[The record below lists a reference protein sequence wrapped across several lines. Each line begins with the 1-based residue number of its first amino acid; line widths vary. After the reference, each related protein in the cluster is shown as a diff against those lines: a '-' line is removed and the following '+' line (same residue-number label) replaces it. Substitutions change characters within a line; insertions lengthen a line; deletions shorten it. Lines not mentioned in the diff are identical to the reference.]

1 MNEVYLIIFLLIFL
15 QEAKLISIR
24 ENDDNQYEDII
35 NLDPGSSLPKYDYE
49 NYFYIPIIHTNDI
62 HGSFYPKKILLPSGK
77 SYSIGGLEF
86 LGKFI
91 SIMSKEW
98 KERLLYFD
106 AGDQFQGG
114 IEGFISKGKIMM
126 GFFNKMNMKYATIG
140 NHEYDFGIDFM
151 KSYMNSSKF
160 DWLLDNVKN
169 LTSNNYIFFPNQKK
183 SQIIDIEGYKLGII
197 GLSTLETSYTTITDI
212 SDLKYEEYERIIKS
226 ESIRLKEQGANAV
239 LVLAHIG
246 LYCKGD
252 IDDIKLEYKIRDIN
266 TKQAECR
273 NTDEAYIL
281 LKNLNI
287 DIIDAFFAGH
297 KHDVT
302 HNWINDIPVISN
314 DRNAKYAQIIYLP
327 FNKKTK
333 KLVNNKIVIEGPLP
347 ICEKIFKNKKICDL
361 SVITKDEEKL
371 YGDLVSFNFHGKKIE
386 KETSITVIGQKY
398 QNLFDLY
405 DKDFLT
411 KTYEHFESSKNFE
424 NNLGN
429 LYCEFLRHTSGAD
442 ISVVNPGAFRVP
454 LYRGNIS
461 NATIYSFDPFGNR
474 IVKFYAFGWEVKKM
488 FRNLQKGS
496 KGFYPSSGLKMSV
509 KSFPIRKLLKI
520 KLFDGVNEKEIE
532 NNKYYSI
539 ASTEFCFPIEGNAKG
554 GDDFRKV
561 YEWFKPRNPVYI
573 QFNNYNL
580 SRDLFINYLRN
591 IKELKG
597 NIFYDKNKERMRVV
611 QSE

>member
-1 MNEVYLIIFLLIFL
+1 MNEVFLIIFLIIFL
-15 QEAKLISIR
+15 QEAKSIDLQ
-24 ENDDNQYEDII
+24 ENNDNQYEDII
-35 NLDPGSSLPKYDYE
+35 NLESGVSLPKYNDE

-77 SYSIGGLEF
+77 SYSIGGLEY

-98 KERLLYFD
+98 KDRLLYFD

-126 GFFNKMNMKYATIG
+126 DFFNKMNMKYATVG

-151 KSYMNSSKF
+151 KSYMSSSKF
-160 DWLLDNVKN
+160 DWVLDNVKN
-169 LTSNNYIFFPNQKK
+169 LTSNSYISFPNQKK

-197 GLSTLETSYTTITDI
+197 GLSTLETSYTTTTVI

-226 ESIRLKEQGANAV
+226 ESMRLKEQGANAV

-273 NTDEAYIL
+273 NTDEAYLL
-281 LKNLNI
+281 LKELNSN
-287 DIIDAFFAGH
+287 IIDAFFAGH

-302 HNWINDIPVISN
+302 HNWINGIPVISN

-327 FNKKTK
+327 FDKKTK

-361 SVITKDEEKL
+361 SVITEDQEKL
-371 YGDLVSFNFHGKKIE
+371 YGDLVPFNFHGQKIE
-386 KETSITVIGQKY
+386 KETIILEIGQKY
-398 QNLFDLY
+398 QNLFDIY

-429 LYCEFLRHTSGAD
+429 LYSEFLRHITGAD
-442 ISVVNPGAFRVP
+442 ISVINPGAFRTP

-488 FRNLQKGS
+488 FKNLQKGS
-496 KGFYPSSGLKMSV
+496 KGFYPSSGLKMTV
-509 KSFPIRKLLKI
+509 KSFPTRKLLKI

-532 NNKYYSI
+532 NDKYYSI
-539 ASTEFCFPIEGNAKG
+539 ASTEFCFPFEGNAKG
-554 GDDFRKV
+554 GDDFRKI
-561 YEWFKPRNPVYI
+561 YEWFRPRNPEYI

-580 SRDLFINYLRN
+580 SRDLLINYLRN

-597 NIFYDKNKERMRVV
+597 SIFYDKNKERMRVV
-611 QSE
+611 HSG

>member
-1 MNEVYLIIFLLIFL
+1 MNEVFLIIFLIIFL
-15 QEAKLISIR
+15 QEAKSIDLQ
-24 ENDDNQYEDII
+24 ENNDNQYEDII
-35 NLDPGSSLPKYDYE
+35 NLESGVSLPKYNDE

-77 SYSIGGLEF
+77 SYSIGGLEY

-98 KERLLYFD
+98 KDRLLYFD

-126 GFFNKMNMKYATIG
+126 DFFNKMNMKYATIG

-151 KSYMNSSKF
+151 KSYMSSSKF
-160 DWLLDNVKN
+160 DWVLDNVKN
-169 LTSNNYIFFPNQKK
+169 LTSNSYISFPNQKK

-197 GLSTLETSYTTITDI
+197 GLSTLETSYTTTTVI

-226 ESIRLKEQGANAV
+226 ESMRLKEQGANAV

-252 IDDIKLEYKIRDIN
+252 IDDIKLEYKVRDIN
-266 TKQAECR
+266 TKQSECR
-273 NTDEAYIL
+273 NSDEASLL
-281 LKNLNI
+281 LKELNTN
-287 DIIDAFFAGH
+287 IIDAFFAGH

-302 HNWINDIPVISN
+302 HNWINGIPVISN

-327 FNKKTK
+327 FDKKTK

-361 SVITKDEEKL
+361 SVITEDQEKL
-371 YGDLVSFNFHGKKIE
+371 YGDLVPFNFHGQKIE
-386 KETSITVIGQKY
+386 KETIILEIGQKY
-398 QNLFDLY
+398 QNLFDIY

-411 KTYEHFESSKNFE
+411 KTYDHFESSKNFE

-429 LYCEFLRHTSGAD
+429 LYSEFLRHITGAD
-442 ISVVNPGAFRVP
+442 ISVINPGAFRTP

-488 FRNLQKGS
+488 FKNLQKGS
-496 KGFYPSSGLKMSV
+496 KGFYPSSGLKMTV
-509 KSFPIRKLLKI
+509 KSFPTRKLLKI

-532 NNKYYSI
+532 NDKYYSI
-539 ASTEFCFPIEGNAKG
+539 ASTEFCFPFEGNAKG
-554 GDDFRKV
+554 GDDFRKI
-561 YEWFKPRNPVYI
+561 YEWFRPRNPEYI

-580 SRDLFINYLRN
+580 SRDLLINYLRN

-597 NIFYDKNKERMRVV
+597 SIFYDKNKERMRVV
-611 QSE
+611 HSG

>member
-1 MNEVYLIIFLLIFL
+1 MNEVFIIIFLLIFL
-15 QEAKLISIR
+15 QEAKSIDIQ
-24 ENDDNQYEDII
+24 ENNDNQYEDII
-35 NLDPGSSLPKYDYE
+35 NLDPGVSLPKYDDE

-77 SYSIGGLEF
+77 SYLIGGLEY

-98 KERLLYFD
+98 KDRLLYFD

-114 IEGFISKGKIMM
+114 IEGYISKGKIMM
-126 GFFNKMNMKYATIG
+126 DFFNKMNMKFATIG

-151 KSYMNSSKF
+151 KSYMSSSKF
-160 DWLLDNVKN
+160 DWVLDNVKN

-197 GLSTLETSYTTITDI
+197 GLSTLETSYTTTTDI

-226 ESIRLKEQGANAV
+226 ESMRLKEQGANAV

-273 NTDEAYIL
+273 KTDEAYIL
-281 LKNLNI
+281 LKELNTN
-287 DIIDAFFAGH
+287 IIDAFFAGH

-302 HNWINDIPVISN
+302 HNWINGIPVISN

-327 FNKKTK
+327 FDKKTK

-361 SVITKDEEKL
+361 SVITEEQEKL
-371 YGDLVSFNFHGKKIE
+371 YGDLIPFNFHGQKIE
-386 KETSITVIGQKY
+386 KESIISEIGQKY
-398 QNLFDLY
+398 QNLFDIY

-411 KTYEHFESSKNFE
+411 KTYDHFESSKNFE

-429 LYCEFLRHTSGAD
+429 LYSEFLRHITGSD
-442 ISVVNPGAFRVP
+442 ISVVNPGAFRTP

-474 IVKFYAFGWEVKKM
+474 IVKFYAFGWEVKKI
-488 FRNLQKGS
+488 FKNLQKGS
-496 KGFYPSSGLKMSV
+496 KGFYPSSGLKMTV
-509 KSFPIRKLLKI
+509 KSFPTKKLLKI

-532 NNKYYSI
+532 NDKYYSI
-539 ASTEFCFPIEGNAKG
+539 ASTEFCFPFEGNAKG
-554 GDDFRKV
+554 GDDFRKI
-561 YEWFKPRNPVYI
+561 YEWFRPRNPKYI

-580 SRDLFINYLRN
+580 SRDLLINYLRN

-597 NIFYDKNKERMRVV
+597 NIFYDKNNERMRVV